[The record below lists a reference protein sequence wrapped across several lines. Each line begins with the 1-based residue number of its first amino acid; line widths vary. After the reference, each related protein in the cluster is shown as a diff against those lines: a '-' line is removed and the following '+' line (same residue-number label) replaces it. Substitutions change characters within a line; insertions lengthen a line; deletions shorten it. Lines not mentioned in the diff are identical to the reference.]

1 MKRFCGKYAH
11 VLAAFALVMT
21 TLISNSTCH
30 FIIHQKPL
38 PETAKKLRK
47 F

>member
-1 MKRFCGKYAH
+1 MKKFCGRYAH

-21 TLISNSTCH
+21 TLISNSACH
-30 FIIHQKPL
+30 FIIYQEPL
-38 PETAKKLRK
+38 PKSAKKLRK